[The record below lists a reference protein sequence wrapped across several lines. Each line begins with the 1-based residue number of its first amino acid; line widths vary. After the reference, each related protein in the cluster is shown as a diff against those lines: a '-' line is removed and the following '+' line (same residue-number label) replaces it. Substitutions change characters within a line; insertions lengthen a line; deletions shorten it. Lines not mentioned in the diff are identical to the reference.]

1 MKNWFSYIGLAIGII
16 GIFLAIFFYFKSQK
30 YREPVFLVNPTRTVI
45 IDKENISKAPIKIFR
60 NDGTEIK
67 NDLSLVIFYFW
78 NRGELAIKRE
88 HLLSTLKIIVDD
100 LNTNILDFKLL
111 GYSRSVID
119 IRLSRSNNNPLREI
133 NIDFKILEKNDGFT
147 GQILLEGN
155 KEAKIKLKGDIEGV
169 DLNAPKLFR
178 WYDYVNLPTLISSI
192 IIIMISTLFLH
203 SVLRKG
209 SKYNKKEKII

>member
-1 MKNWFSYIGLAIGII
+1 MKTNVL
-16 GIFLAIFFYFKSQK
+16 
-30 YREPVFLVNPTRTVI
+30 
-45 IDKENISKAPIKIFR
+45 
-60 NDGTEIK
+60 
-67 NDLSLVIFYFW
+67 
-78 NRGELAIKRE
+78 
-88 HLLSTLKIIVDD
+88 DD

-209 SKYNKKEKII
+209 SKYNKKEKIIYTIIFPLFVIFTIYFFIYLGKSEIESGVLDIVPTEILTHQKTIKLNIYRVQ